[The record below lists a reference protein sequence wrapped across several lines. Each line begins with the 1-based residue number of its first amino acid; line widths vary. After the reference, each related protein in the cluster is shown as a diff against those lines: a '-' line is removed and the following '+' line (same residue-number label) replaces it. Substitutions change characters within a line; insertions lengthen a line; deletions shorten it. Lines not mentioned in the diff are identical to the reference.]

1 MCVQYSTRISLQIGP
16 SDMYMPHPIPNKF
29 EENVH
34 IEQNNQKQKQN
45 RYSEHKATKEE

>member
-1 MCVQYSTRISLQIGP
+1 
-16 SDMYMPHPIPNKF
+16 MYMPHPIPNKF

-34 IEQNNQKQKQN
+34 IEQNDQKQKQN